1 MLSKKNRVSSKD
13 VDLIFKSGKSI
24 SSLNFN
30 FKFIKSPLG
39 GWKISFIVPK
49 SVAKSAVRR
58 NLLRRRGYSV
68 LKKINQSPLGIIGVF
83 IFKKYQDDPVV
94 IENEIKN
101 IFSKIY

>member
-13 VDLIFKSGKSI
+13 VDLIFKSGKFI
-24 SSLNFN
+24 SSPTFN
-30 FKFIKSPLG
+30 FKFIKTPSNQ
-39 GWKISFIVPK
+39 WKISFIAPK

-58 NLLRRRGYSV
+58 NLLRRLGYSV
-68 LKKINQSPLGIIGVF
+68 LKKINQSPFGIIGVF
-83 IFKKYQDDPVV
+83 LFKKNEDDVVV